1 MPSLVLQVLPL
12 ALGAAVSP
20 TALVVEL
27 LILSSRR
34 SPRAKAWAYLLG
46 FSAVLIAAVVL
57 FLTVLNHA
65 ADANRGG
72 PTTTG
77 RIVDGVAAVLLA
89 AVGIRSLL
97 PKATPG
103 EKHTSK
109 VATRIGQAGPGFY
122 VGVGAVTM
130 LINFSTLILLAP
142 ACHEITRSTAST
154 EVKAVATVMLVV
166 ITLLPVLLPVLGVTL
181 LGSKADAALATINGL
196 VSRHSRQI
204 NAAVCLVLAALLAWK
219 AFR

>member
-1 MPSLVLQVLPL
+1 MPSLLLQVLPL

-27 LILSSRR
+27 LILSSKG

-46 FSAVLIAAVVL
+46 FAAVLIAAVVV
-57 FLTVLNHA
+57 FLTVLNRA
-65 ADANRGG
+65 ADAGSAG
-72 PTTTG
+72 PSTTG
-77 RIVDGVAAVLLA
+77 RAVDGLAALLLA
-89 AVGIRSLL
+89 VVGIRSLL

-154 EVKAVATVMLVV
+154 EVKAAAVVMLVV
-166 ITLLPVLLPVLGVTL
+166 ITLLPVLLPVLGVTV
-181 LGSKADAALATINGL
+181 LGSRADPVLATVNGF

-219 AFR
+219 AIR

>member
-1 MPSLVLQVLPL
+1 VLQVLPL

-20 TALVVEL
+20 TAFVVEL
-27 LILSSRR
+27 LILSSRT

-46 FSAVLIAAVVL
+46 FATVLVAAVVL
-57 FLTVLNHA
+57 FLTVLSRA
-65 ADANRGG
+65 ADADGG
-72 PTTTG
+72 GHTTTG
-77 RIVDGVAAVLLA
+77 RIVDGLAALLLA
-89 AVGIRSLL
+89 GVGIRSLM

-109 VATRIGQAGPGFY
+109 VATRIGEAGPGFY

-142 ACHEITRSTAST
+142 ACHEITRSMASSG
-154 EVKAVATVMLVV
+154 VKAFCAVMLVV
-166 ITLLPVLLPVLGVTL
+166 VTLLPVLLPVLGVTV
-181 LGSKADAALATINGL
+181 LGSRADAVLARINSF

-219 AFR
+219 AIR